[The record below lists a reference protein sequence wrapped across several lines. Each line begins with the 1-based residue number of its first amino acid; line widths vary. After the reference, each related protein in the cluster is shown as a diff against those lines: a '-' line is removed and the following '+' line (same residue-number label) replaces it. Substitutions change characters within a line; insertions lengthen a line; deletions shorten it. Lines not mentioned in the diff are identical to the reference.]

1 MDRNTPLYDPRLS
14 DEERAKYL
22 VSQMTLEEKFSCFGP
37 RPSTKN

>member
-22 VSQMTLEEKFSCFGP
+22 VSQMTMEYFK
-37 RPSTKN
+37 KKI